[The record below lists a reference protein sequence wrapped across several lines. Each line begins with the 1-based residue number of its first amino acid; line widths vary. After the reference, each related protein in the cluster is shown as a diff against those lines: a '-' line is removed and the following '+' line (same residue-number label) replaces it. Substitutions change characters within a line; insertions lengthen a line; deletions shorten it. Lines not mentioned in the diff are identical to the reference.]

1 MCVVRSWEWKGGAT
15 GGVINVGFESWK
27 ARCREDHAQWM
38 QKPVGPP
45 GFEAEV
51 NGFVLLL
58 QGERWG

>member
-1 MCVVRSWEWKGGAT
+1 
-15 GGVINVGFESWK
+15 
-27 ARCREDHAQWM
+27 M